1 MPRERATTTKLL
13 PPEDEERVPVLDE
26 ADEQEQD
33 DIEGVISQ
41 VADEAATVQVKRW
54 NPAPDDPG
62 KPWDYI
68 TTVAAREFNLEAI
81 KREYGGGR
89 YKAVTLDR
97 SRRYVKGG
105 THLFSIDKMFKP
117 APPRIEAPLAAG
129 APVNPDV
136 TALRDEVRNLAALL
150 QAQSSTKDTL
160 DLALKIAAVMG
171 GKAAAGIGP
180 DTVFNIFEKGL
191 EFSRKLGGG
200 DYGDDDDRPR
210 TDDDVYA
217 TAIKELVRP
226 VASLIQSEV
235 ERRAKLQGPV
245 RVALPPGGP
254 SWVAQLR
261 PFIPQLLTLAR
272 ENADPELYADVVYD
286 LMERKLPAAQ
296 LHVVE
301 GAATEAGFVDSVVTA
316 LPAPCAPFTGWFRS
330 LAEHLKAA
338 MTAPPSPGDDDDDD
352 DDRPRT
358 SDDTPRTMPL

>member
-1 MPRERATTTKLL
+1 MPRERATTTKLV
-13 PPEDEERVPVLDE
+13 PPEGEQPVVVLDE
-26 ADEQEQD
+26 ADEEEQE

-41 VADEAATVQVKRW
+41 IADEAATVQIKRW

-62 KPWDYI
+62 RPWDYI
-68 TTVAAREFNLEAI
+68 TTVAAREFNLEAV

-97 SRRYVKGG
+97 SKKYVKGG
-105 THLFSIDKMFKP
+105 THLFNIDKMFKP
-117 APPRIEAPLAAG
+117 QLLAVAPPPEVTGRIAP
-129 APVNPDV
+129 P
-136 TALRDEVRNLAALL
+136 ELAALTAKVDQL
-150 QAQSSTKDTL
+150 AALVQANSSTKETL

-200 DYGDDDDRPR
+200 DDSGDRDS
-210 TDDDVYA
+210 DDDVYA

-226 VASLIQSEV
+226 VASLLQSEV
-235 ERRAKLQGPV
+235 ERRAKLRAPV
-245 RVALPPGGP
+245 GGRAALPPGGGSEVNAP
-254 SWVAQLR
+254 PWVVQLR
-261 PFIPQLLTLAR
+261 PFVPQLLTLAR

-296 LHVVE
+296 LHIVE
-301 GAATEAGFVDSVVTA
+301 EAAQDAAFVDTVVTA
-316 LPAPCAPFTGWFRS
+316 LPAPCAPFKEWFRS

-338 MTAPPSPGDDDDDD
+338 MTAPPLPGGDEDEDDAG
-352 DDRPRT
+352 PA
-358 SDDTPRTMPL
+358 